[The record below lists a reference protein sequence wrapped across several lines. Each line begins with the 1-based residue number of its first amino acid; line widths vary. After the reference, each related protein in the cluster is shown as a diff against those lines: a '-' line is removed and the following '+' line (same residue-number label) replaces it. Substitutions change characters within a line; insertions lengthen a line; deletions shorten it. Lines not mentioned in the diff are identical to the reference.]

1 MRRSLL
7 RPVPPLLLV
16 ALAVLSPLSLLSL
29 SGCGKHYR
37 TPEAADS
44 QLAFGVSMAQRG
56 LWNEAM
62 FRFHAAERL
71 EPGNPHVYNNLG
83 VAYEAAGDFEK
94 ALQSY
99 QKALKLAPESREA
112 KANYARFVEFYQ
124 GFKPKTDKDKA
135 APATPF
141 GSPGA
146 PPLGVGSPVPAP
158 APPTASEP
166 SRPSDQPA
174 DPGEPET
181 TEPPPTRP

>member
-1 MRRSLL
+1 MRRSLP
-7 RPVPPLLLV
+7 RPVPALLLT
-16 ALAVLSPLSLLSL
+16 ALAAAALSLP
-29 SGCGKHYR
+29 GCGRHYR

-62 FRFHAAERL
+62 FRFQAAERL
-71 EPGNPHVYNNLG
+71 EPDNPHVFNNLG

-94 ALQSY
+94 ALQNY

-124 GFKPKTDKDKA
+124 SFKPKTDKDKA

-141 GSPGA
+141 GRPGA
-146 PPLGVGSPVPAP
+146 APPGVGSPVPAP
-158 APPTASEP
+158 APPAAAEPAKPSDVPPAEPENPGATPPP
-166 SRPSDQPA
+166 SRP
-174 DPGEPET
+174 
-181 TEPPPTRP
+181 